1 MNEKIVLKNNKEY
14 PLVIGGTSSTPS
26 TLRLIF
32 QASEPLEDIVAV
44 FEDQEATGQIKT
56 INEDGSTLAV
66 YDGYTVL
73 ENPKAIDDH
82 YLITP
87 EQYDADGAVTV
98 EAVYG
103 HVALLTL
110 SQPGVD
116 AKVDQNR
123 ADIDFLAIMT
133 GTDLYGGIE
142 TMNAKA
148 LAQKYYPR
156 LWDIDRLK
164 ALVAAGKLTEAD
176 YKEITRETYTK
187 GV

>member
-1 MNEKIVLKNNKEY
+1 MNEKIRLKNNKEY
-14 PLVIGGTSSTPS
+14 PLVVGGTSSTPS

-32 QASEPLEDIVAV
+32 QASEPLEDLITTYS
-44 FEDQEATGQIKT
+44 DTTATEQIKT
-56 INEDGSTLAV
+56 VNEDGSTLLV

-73 ENPKAIDDH
+73 NDHKAIDDH

-87 EQYDADGAVTV
+87 EQYDTDGAVTV

-103 HVALLTL
+103 RVAILTL

-133 GTDLYGGIE
+133 GTDL
-142 TMNAKA
+142 
-148 LAQKYYPR
+148 
-156 LWDIDRLK
+156 
-164 ALVAAGKLTEAD
+164 
-176 YKEITRETYTK
+176 
-187 GV
+187 

>member
-32 QASEPLEDIVAV
+32 QTGDPLEDIMAM
-44 FEDQEATGQIKT
+44 FADPAATEQIKT
-56 INEDGSTLAV
+56 VNEDGSTLLI

-73 ENPKAIDDH
+73 NDPKAIDDH

-87 EQYDADGAVTV
+87 EQYDADGAVT
-98 EAVYG
+98 E
-103 HVALLTL
+103 
-110 SQPGVD
+110 PGVD

-133 GTDLYGGIE
+133 GTDL
-142 TMNAKA
+142 
-148 LAQKYYPR
+148 
-156 LWDIDRLK
+156 
-164 ALVAAGKLTEAD
+164 
-176 YKEITRETYTK
+176 
-187 GV
+187 

>member
-1 MNEKIVLKNNKEY
+1 MNEKIRLKNNKEY
-14 PLVIGGTSSTPS
+14 PLVVGGTSSTPS

-32 QASEPLEDIVAV
+32 QASEPLEDLITT
-44 FEDQEATGQIKT
+44 FSDTTATEQIKT
-56 INEDGSTLAV
+56 VNEDGSTLLV

-73 ENPKAIDDH
+73 NDHKAIDDH

-87 EQYDADGAVTV
+87 EQYDTDGAVTV

-103 HVALLTL
+103 RVAILTL

-133 GTDLYGGIE
+133 GTDL
-142 TMNAKA
+142 
-148 LAQKYYPR
+148 
-156 LWDIDRLK
+156 
-164 ALVAAGKLTEAD
+164 
-176 YKEITRETYTK
+176 
-187 GV
+187 